1 MGLRGV
7 VAALA
12 LAGCGAPPAA
22 PADADGCWI
31 GRRTLLVTH
40 DPLTYDGVAEVRI
53 EGAEPGEVVT
63 LWWSPVEEPGCT
75 CPDPEGPCFELE
87 APTLLGSIEADAGGR
102 GALELALPPD
112 EAVGTRW
119 IQATTADALSARTP
133 AKVSAHLGSHYTD
146 LEAHFVL
153 RGDGIGRYLVPV
165 GDVDGDGRVE
175 LAATAPAAGAVHL
188 FDVTGTVRTDGP
200 PARLEDLPGR
210 ITLTGP
216 LGPDARVTAV
226 GDIDLD
232 GFHDLV
238 VSSPS
243 TGVVWLVRGGMP
255 PGAHRLDDVAARRLF
270 GPGLGRD
277 LAGVDT
283 DGDGRRDLVV
293 GAPTRLLVSKGA
305 DLTIDQRID
314 GLLDPRFT
322 AVGDLDA
329 DQRADLVV
337 TSADGVHLLF
347 GPTVMELLD
356 PTPGLLVGAA
366 GDLNGDDFRDVVLS
380 DPDWDGGRG
389 RVAVVYGPVWPLTTA
404 LEGEAEGERLGLAA
418 AGAGDLDG
426 DGMGELVV
434 ARSDGSVVLL
444 FGPAQAYA
452 RSGDAD
458 VRFVPAEP
466 GWRFVALAGPDVD
479 VDGDGVHD
487 LVMGT
492 VSPDGATGGVH
503 VFRGAPGW

>member
-1 MGLRGV
+1 MGFRGV

-22 PADADGCWI
+22 STATGGCEI

-40 DPLTYDGVAEVRI
+40 DPLTYDGAAEVRV
-53 EGAEPGEVVT
+53 EGADPGEAVA

-75 CPDPEGPCFELE
+75 CPDPDAPCFELE
-87 APTLLGSIEADAGGR
+87 APTLLGSIVADAAGR
-102 GALELALPPD
+102 GALVVELPPD

-119 IQATTADALSARTP
+119 LQATTSSALSARTP
-133 AKVSAHLGSHYTD
+133 ARVSSRLRSHYTD
-146 LEAHFVL
+146 LEAHYVL
-153 RGDGIGRYLVPV
+153 RGEGIGRLVVPV

-175 LAATAPAAGAVHL
+175 LAATAPAAGALHL
-188 FDVTGTVRTDGP
+188 FDVRDAVRTDGP

-210 ITLTGP
+210 VTLRGP
-216 LGPDARVTAV
+216 IGPDARVTGV
-226 GDIDLD
+226 GDTDLD

-243 TGVVWLVRGGMP
+243 SGVVWFVRGGLP
-255 PGAHRLDDVAARRLF
+255 PGEHRLDEVAARRLF

-293 GAPTRLLVSKGA
+293 GAPNRLLVSKGA
-305 DLTIDQRID
+305 DLTIDQRIE
-314 GLLDPRFT
+314 GVVAPRFT

-329 DQRADLVV
+329 DARADLVV
-337 TSADGVHLLF
+337 ASEGGVHILY
-347 GPTVMELLD
+347 GPAVLELLD

-366 GDLNGDDFRDVVLS
+366 GDLNGDDFGDVVLAE
-380 DPDWDGGRG
+380 PDWDGGRG
-389 RVAVVYGPVWPLTTA
+389 RIAVVYGPVWPPATA
-404 LEGEAEGERLGLAA
+404 LEGAEEGERLGVAA

-426 DGMGELVV
+426 DEQGELAV
-434 ARSDGSVVLL
+434 ARADGSVVLL
-444 FGPAQAYA
+444 FGPAQAYE
-452 RSGDAD
+452 RSDGAD

-466 GWRFVALAGPDVD
+466 GWRFVALAGPGVD
-479 VDGDGVHD
+479 VDGDGVDD
-487 LVMGT
+487 LVMGS